1 MKVIIDFD
9 GTLTAEETQVQALS
23 EKALNTLAHEIIGAP
38 LEQLRADYAATRA
51 RLLQAP
57 HLHGWRVNGLLASY
71 CDEGAFILNT
81 STLQA
86 MLGENDSYRAAVNLR
101 FADAEY
107 DPVADCT
114 NHLFHRH
121 TAEIPPAFRP
131 AAPGVLS
138 QLLDDPERTPVILTN
153 SRADKVLGQLAVLGF
168 ERAVPVLGD
177 TRQYDMDPAWEQ
189 AFAHPHL
196 GGIQV
201 WPIAG
206 NYAVDLRRPAYHR
219 ALVAARAEEP
229 RVAVVAD
236 TFSLPGALPLMM
248 GIPFLLLRTVYT
260 PQWCAEAVAAHPLG
274 RVLDDLAELPAVL
287 DTLPLW

>member
-107 DPVADCT
+107 DPV
-114 NHLFHRH
+114 
-121 TAEIPPAFRP
+121 
-131 AAPGVLS
+131 
-138 QLLDDPERTPVILTN
+138 
-153 SRADKVLGQLAVLGF
+153 
-168 ERAVPVLGD
+168 
-177 TRQYDMDPAWEQ
+177 
-189 AFAHPHL
+189 
-196 GGIQV
+196 
-201 WPIAG
+201 
-206 NYAVDLRRPAYHR
+206 
-219 ALVAARAEEP
+219 
-229 RVAVVAD
+229 
-236 TFSLPGALPLMM
+236 
-248 GIPFLLLRTVYT
+248 
-260 PQWCAEAVAAHPLG
+260 
-274 RVLDDLAELPAVL
+274 
-287 DTLPLW
+287 